1 MKAHA
6 LSLSFFLAVL
16 PALSH
21 PVAVPAADA
30 QQSQE
35 SWQLPWS
42 DGSGPVHA
50 YRGPVREE
58 YLQCDQG
65 QCPLPA
71 HEEGAPA
78 SSPSEGLSPEV
89 EPAAPARQDAPVAQ
103 GKAGEKVNLPVA
115 KGQEIHTGHESPSR
129 EKTPSATAASTSPS
143 AAGKGM
149 TARAKESSS
158 AQTASAD
165 TSEKRKP
172 VTSAA
177 ASRPAAGT
185 ASGPSSVQQ
194 PDRADKSAASAPGT
208 DSPSGTATADTS
220 APVTDEKAAYQAGL
234 DLILSGRLDEGMAR
248 MQALL
253 EQHPSGTYAAN
264 AEYWL
269 GEALSSQGR
278 NEEALTHFRN
288 VEARYPKHHKNADA
302 LLRTGMILKQQGDT
316 AGAGKAFRQVV
327 QRFPSSAAADLIRKK
342 GLVQP

>member
-42 DGSGPVHA
+42 GSSRPVHA

-58 YLQCDQG
+58 FLQCDQG

-71 HEEGAPA
+71 HEEGASAEGTAGGP
-78 SSPSEGLSPEV
+78 SSTV
-89 EPAAPARQDAPVAQ
+89 EPGPSSRQNEAAVRDDAAEVTGRPA
-103 GKAGEKVNLPVA
+103 A

-129 EKTPSATAASTSPS
+129 EKTPSATAATTSPA

-149 TARAKESSS
+149 TARTKESSS
-158 AQTASAD
+158 AQTSSAD

>member
-21 PVAVPAADA
+21 PVAVPAAEA

-42 DGSGPVHA
+42 GSSRPVHA

-58 YLQCDQG
+58 FLQCDQG
-65 QCPLPA
+65 QCPLPV
-71 HEEGAPA
+71 HHG
-78 SSPSEGLSPEV
+78 
-89 EPAAPARQDAPVAQ
+89 AAPADGTAGGPPPAVEPGPSSRQNKAAVRDDAAEVTGQ
-103 GKAGEKVNLPVA
+103 SVA
-115 KGQEIHTGHESPSR
+115 KGQEVHAGHESPSR
-129 EKTPSATAASTSPS
+129 EKAPSATAATTSPS

-158 AQTASAD
+158 AQTSSAD
-165 TSEKRKP
+165 TSEKRQP

-185 ASGPSSVQQ
+185 ASG
-194 PDRADKSAASAPGT
+194 AAPVKKPAAAKDAAPVSGT

-234 DLILSGRLDEGMAR
+234 DLILSGRLDEGMSR

-253 EQHPSGTYAAN
+253 EQH
-264 AEYWL
+264 WL

-288 VEARYPKHHKNADA
+288 VEARYPRHHKNADA

-327 QRFPSSAAADLIRKK
+327 QRFPSSAAADFIRKK
-342 GLVQP
+342 GLVRP

>member
-6 LSLSFFLAVL
+6 LSLSFLLAVL

-30 QQSQE
+30 QQPQE

-42 DGSGPVHA
+42 GSSGPVHA

-58 YLQCDQG
+58 FLQCDQG
-65 QCPLPA
+65 QCPLPV
-71 HEEGAPA
+71 HDG
-78 SSPSEGLSPEV
+78 
-89 EPAAPARQDAPVAQ
+89 AAPAGGTAGGPPLAVGPESSSRQDGAVAQ
-103 GKAGEKVNLPVA
+103 GNAAEATGQPAA
-115 KGQEIHTGHESPSR
+115 KGQEIHTGQKSPSR
-129 EKTPSATAASTSPS
+129 EKTSSATAVTTGPA

-149 TARAKESSS
+149 TARAKEAPPTQSPFRNPP
-158 AQTASAD
+158 
-165 TSEKRKP
+165 EKRQP
-172 VTSAA
+172 ATSAT

-185 ASGPSSVQQ
+185 VLG
-194 PDRADKSAASAPGT
+194 AAPAKKPAAAKDAAPVPGT
-208 DSPSGTATADTS
+208 GSPAADTS
-220 APVTDEKAAYQAGL
+220 AFVTDEKAAYQAGL
-234 DLILSGRLDEGMAR
+234 ELILSGRLDEGMAR

-253 EQHPSGTYAAN
+253 KQHPSGTYAAN

-278 NEEALTHFRN
+278 NEEALAYFRN

-302 LLRTGMILKQQGDT
+302 LLRTGMILKQQGDA
-316 AGAGKAFRQVV
+316 AGASKAFRQVV